1 MKKTTPFIALIVCL
15 MLLFSCQSKEKKA
28 AKLIE
33 KELSKTLYDFE
44 SYQPVET
51 TLTEAKLTMYND
63 TTCWRKAEVLADCT
77 IKSNKNFEDAKLA
90 QGYMDIW
97 GPPSYYSTTYSD
109 KQYYKYKEEY
119 ETNIINGV
127 VTFKVCYSI
136 AKELQEMIAQLD
148 TTKVIGWEVNH
159 LFRCKTR
166 GGLSTIGKFR
176 YVIDKDFEHIL
187 IQEDLD
193 DTDKSHIRSTLQYVA
208 ENDLDE
214 PIDYQ

>member
-1 MKKTTPFIALIVCL
+1 MKKTTPFIALIACL

-63 TTCWRKAEVLADCT
+63 TTSWRKAEVLVYCLDKITNYTEAA
-77 IKSNKNFEDAKLA
+77 EEAKEL
-90 QGYMDIW
+90 MDIW

-119 ETNIINGV
+119 ETNTKKRFDYLDIFN
-127 VTFKVCYSI
+127 SI

-159 LFRCKTR
+159 RFRCKTR
-166 GGLSTIGKFR
+166 GGLSTFGNFR

-193 DTDKSHIRSTLQYVA
+193 DTDESHIRSTLQYVT
-208 ENDLDE
+208 ET
-214 PIDYQ
+214 I

>member
-1 MKKTTPFIALIVCL
+1 MKKTTPFIALIACL

-63 TTCWRKAEVLADCT
+63 TTSWRKAEVLVYCLDKITNYTEAA
-77 IKSNKNFEDAKLA
+77 EEAKEL
-90 QGYMDIW
+90 MDIW

-119 ETNIINGV
+119 ETNIINKV
-127 VTFKVCYSI
+127 VTFKVCHSI

-159 LFRCKTR
+159 RFRCKTR
-166 GGLSTIGKFR
+166 GGLSTFGNFR

-193 DTDKSHIRSTLQYVA
+193 DTDELDIRSTLQYVA
-208 ENDLDE
+208 ET
-214 PIDYQ
+214 I